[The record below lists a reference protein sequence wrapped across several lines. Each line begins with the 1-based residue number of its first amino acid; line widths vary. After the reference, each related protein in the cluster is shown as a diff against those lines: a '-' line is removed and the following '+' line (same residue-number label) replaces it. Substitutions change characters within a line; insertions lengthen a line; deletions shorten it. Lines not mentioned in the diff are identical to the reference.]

1 MLETRLISRIQHL
14 NARGLSSRSIARGL
28 GVSKNTVKKY
38 LRNPALLLRRDGNG
52 RSKLQPC
59 YDYPAKLLL
68 DDPSI
73 PANIAFREAN
83 AKGFQNRGQY
93 SLHGWVAEKLLRTV
107 TPARDQLDKV

>member
-38 LRNPALLLRRDGNG
+38 LRNPALSLRRDGNG
-52 RSKLQPC
+52 RAKLQPC
-59 YDYPAKLLL
+59 YDYLAKLLL

-83 AKGFQNRGQY
+83 AKGFPISQTSVSAFLVPR
-93 SLHGWVAEKLLRTV
+93 V
-107 TPARDQLDKV
+107 